1 VRPCQAH
8 AGIPKMAQP
17 VYVTSSSTGAAVFKT
32 VNWHVTP
39 QQISFAVI
47 SSGGSSWAI
56 AVCYEDPSFT
66 YPSPQASITA
76 GSSSIT
82 TFSLATG
89 SANAFVAL
97 PSSMTPIAGFS
108 FSLSTA
114 VGKVTC
120 VLNQAGV
127 V

>member
-1 VRPCQAH
+1 
-8 AGIPKMAQP
+8 MAVP
-17 VYVTSSSTGAAVFKT
+17 IYVTSSSTASTIFKT

-47 SSGGSSWAI
+47 STGGSSWTI
-56 AVCYEDPSFT
+56 AACYEDPSFIF
-66 YPSPQASITA
+66 PSPAASVTA

-82 TFSLATG
+82 TFTLLNQ
-89 SANAFVAL
+89 SANAVIAV

-120 VLNQAGV
+120 VMNQAGNV
-127 V
+127 